1 LTLTVMRRGGKGG
14 GSSGG
19 KLGTLRGRLG
29 ASFWFLP
36 ALITAS
42 AVPLFFLTQYLDQ
55 LTYTYLG
62 QLPIVFSGGATAARA
77 VVSSIAGSF
86 ITVVTTVF
94 SITIVT
100 LQLAS
105 SSYTPRIMRT
115 FTSDLGVQVVLGAYV
130 GTFLYALLVLRIIR
144 TPESEGAS
152 FNPVIST
159 TTAVVLALVC
169 VGLLIYFIGHIVNII
184 QSSTIVGNIHADTL
198 KSIARLDDLDDAPA
212 KDPDTPE
219 DRPELAGLLAD
230 DPLVVRAK
238 ESGYVQYVAVEDLVE
253 VLTNGTGGVET
264 TILEIPFGPGAFVAA
279 GLPMVRVWPAREL
292 SPDDE
297 AEVCDALVF
306 DRERT
311 FQQDFAFGLRQ
322 LSDIALKGLSPSL
335 NDPTTAMQAMDRIE
349 AIFICLGE
357 KAMPPRMREEETNGT
372 KVLVKVG
379 YYGFDDVVGLAFDQ
393 IRRAAFTAGQVA
405 VLERLLEI
413 LERALGANH
422 LPERRRA
429 LWARAFDVARLAPQQ
444 VSDPE
449 DAANLVL
456 AAVGIGEGSL
466 RSGLNVGP
474 DLERLA
480 DLAGD
485 LPGADRVQEAVRG
498 ALRDAA
504 AR

>member
-1 LTLTVMRRGGKGG
+1 LTVMRRGGKGG

-115 FTSDLGVQVVLGAYV
+115 FTSDRGVQVVLGAYV

-159 TTAVVLALVC
+159 TTAVVLALIC
-169 VGLLIYFIGHIVNII
+169 VGLLIYFIGHIVNTI
-184 QSSTIVGNIHADTL
+184 QSSSIVANAHADTVE
-198 KSIARLDDLDDAPA
+198 SIARLDDLGDAPA
-212 KDPDTPE
+212 RDPEDPD
-219 DRPELAGLLAD
+219 DRPELAGLLAS
-230 DPLVVRAK
+230 DPLVVRAR
-238 ESGYVQYVAVEDLVE
+238 ESGYVQYVGVEELVE
-253 VLTNGTGGVET
+253 AVTDGTGGAET
-264 TILEIPFGPGAFVAA
+264 TTTTVVEIPFGPGAFVAA
-279 GLPMVRVWPAREL
+279 GLPVAKVWPAHEL
-292 SPDDE
+292 DSEDG
-297 AEVCDALVF
+297 VHDAFVP
-306 DRERT
+306 DRERS

-322 LSDIALKGLSPSL
+322 LSDIALKGLSPGV
-335 NDPTTAMQAMDRIE
+335 NDPTTAMQAMDRME
-349 AIFICLGE
+349 AVFIALGG
-357 KAMPPRMREEETNGT
+357 KAMPPRVREEEANGT
-372 KVLVKVG
+372 KVLIKIG
-379 YYGFDDVVGLAFDQ
+379 YYDFEDVVGLAFDQ

-413 LERALGANH
+413 LERAILANH
-422 LPERRRA
+422 LPERRRS
-429 LWARAFDVARLAPQQ
+429 LWTRAFAVARLAPQQ

-449 DAANLVL
+449 DAANLVMRT
-456 AAVGIGEGSL
+456 VGIGEGLL
-466 RSGLNVGP
+466 RSGLDVGP

-485 LPGADRVQEAVRG
+485 FPGADRVREAVRG
-498 ALRDAA
+498 ALRNTA